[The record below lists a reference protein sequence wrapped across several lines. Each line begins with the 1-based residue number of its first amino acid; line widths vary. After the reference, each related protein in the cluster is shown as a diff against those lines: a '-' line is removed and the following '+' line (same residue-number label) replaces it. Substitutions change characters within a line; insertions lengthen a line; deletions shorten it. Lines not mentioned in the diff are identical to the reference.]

1 MKGNNFTSKEEKR
14 KAKSTK
20 KKSSKRKRKQS
31 QAVVQV
37 MNGDFLT
44 RDFFL
49 NNLSFIFFIIFL
61 LIMLVSKGYYV
72 HQLATSI
79 TKETTAVGDITADYV
94 EKKAELEEL
103 TQRSILIKKLASLGL
118 KETINPTK
126 VIRISSEENKE
137 NEEK

>member
-1 MKGNNFTSKEEKR
+1 MKGNNYTSKEQ
-14 KAKSTK
+14 KSKTK
-20 KKSSKRKRKQS
+20 PDKNKLSPRNRKQS
-31 QAVVQV
+31 QSIVQV

-49 NNLSFIFFIIFL
+49 NNLLFIFFIIFL
-61 LIMLVSKGYYV
+61 LLLVVSKGYYV

-79 TKETTAVGDITADYV
+79 TKETKAVGNITADYV

-103 TQRSILIKKLASLGL
+103 TQRSILIKKLAPLGL

-126 VIRISSEENKE
+126 VIRLQK
-137 NEEK
+137 